1 MTLVELCEPLFKKIC
16 LLNRLGRKG
25 ASASAAVENEK
36 LRLEIKQLFAD
47 LEKRASAEP
56 GLAAQCRKIELPLIF
71 FVGSMIA
78 ECGLIG
84 SPKWHSNRLAYE
96 RQQMRGGAKSFQL
109 PDVTFNGLA

>member
-56 GLAAQCRKIELPLIF
+56 GLAAPWREVELPLIF
-71 FVGSMIA
+71 LVDSMIA

-84 SPKWHSNRLAYE
+84 SAKRHPDPLTYE
-96 RQQMRGGAKSFQL
+96 RERAAGDDKVFGQRVA
-109 PDVTFNGLA
+109 

>member
-56 GLAAQCRKIELPLIF
+56 GLAAQWRKIELPLIF
-71 FVGSMIA
+71 FVDSMIA
-78 ECGLIG
+78 EFGLIG
-84 SPKWHSNRLAYE
+84 SSKWAQNPLAYDLHKIE
-96 RQQMRGGAKSFQL
+96 FDGKS
-109 PDVTFNGLA
+109 